1 MISQWHMD
9 CIITRQ
15 DKCEMNRM
23 IYIRERFLDKESVLI
38 EVDGVL
44 DRESIP
50 ALQEVLLCHLEDNKK
65 TSVNLT
71 KLLHISREGKAFL
84 QEFTNKVILICDG
97 QM

>member
-1 MISQWHMD
+1 
-9 CIITRQ
+9 
-15 DKCEMNRM
+15 MNRM
-23 IYIRERFLDKESVLI
+23 IYIRERFLNKESVLI